1 MAAPVTLKVSLFAL
15 AVMGAYTWYANSIPQ
30 IESKPP
36 EELSLEGRSLDC
48 SALLVGI
55 ERRIGPIG

>member
-1 MAAPVTLKVSLFAL
+1 MEARVTGEEEPFELAAGDSLWL
-15 AVMGAYTWYANSIPQ
+15 RGLRGG
-30 IESKPP
+30 